1 MRVVTMATA
10 HYAATR
16 AFAHQQHHLDHY
28 GQYYNVSSSSP
39 LESMDWKKK
48 RRIDPPTNQQS
59 NVFFWM
65 RMRKMGRDFVPKK
78 CFQANRSIQ
87 QIATGQ
93 LGWNQ
98 PAIGR
103 CEIFMSEITRGR
115 RKSDVAP

>member
-59 NVFFWM
+59 NVFFGDENG
-65 RMRKMGRDFVPKK
+65 KMGGDFVPKK
-78 CFQANRSIQ
+78 MFPGESFYSANSDW
-87 QIATGQ
+87 T
-93 LGWNQ
+93 
-98 PAIGR
+98 IGLEPGGHWSVR
-103 CEIFMSEITRGR
+103 NIHERNN
-115 RKSDVAP
+115 